1 MSWTAAITALEA
13 HMAAAAP
20 SHTQMGGEAGIPAR
34 KVAAWFFTGT
44 GDNELI
50 AETLTDHPFG
60 DGVTVRFY
68 WPISTRAAAPAR
80 TLEMDARDVTRTL
93 IARLEADRDL
103 GGNVESL
110 TINDATAGW
119 LEADGAACRIVDV
132 PLILGFT
139 DTETVSR

>member
-13 HMAAAAP
+13 HMLTAAP
-20 SHTQMGGEAGIPAR
+20 NHTQMGGEPGIPQR
-34 KVAAWFFTGT
+34 KTAAWFYTGS
-44 GDNELI
+44 GDNDRI

-60 DGVTVRFY
+60 EGVTVRFY
-68 WPISTRAAAPAR
+68 WPVATRAAAPAR
-80 TLEMDARDVTRTL
+80 TLEMDAREVTRAL
-93 IARLEADRDL
+93 FAALEADRDL